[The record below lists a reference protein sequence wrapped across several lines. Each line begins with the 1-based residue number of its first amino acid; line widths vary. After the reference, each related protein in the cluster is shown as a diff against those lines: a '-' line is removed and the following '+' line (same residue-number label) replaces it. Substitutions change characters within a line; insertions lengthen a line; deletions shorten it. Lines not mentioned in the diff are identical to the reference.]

1 MLSRVMS
8 CGLVGIGGFSVTVEA
23 DCSDGMPMFELVGL
37 PDAAVKE
44 SRERVRSAMNNSR
57 LPFPYMRTT
66 VNLAPADVR
75 KEGPAYDLPIAV
87 ALLLATGKLPKDS
100 AGDAVFAGEL
110 ALDGSVRPIS
120 GVLPMVISSRKIGV
134 KEFYLPKDNVAECD
148 CIEDVVIY
156 PVSSLSQLADH
167 LRGTK
172 RIAPQ
177 AQRAYAPKYC
187 EEMQQFDFKFVRG
200 QKFAKRALE
209 IAAAGGHNILMIG
222 PPGSGK
228 TMMARA
234 LPSILPDM
242 TFEEALEVTQIHSVA
257 GQNLQGLWTSRPY
270 RAPHHTASAAS
281 LIGGGRDAMPGEIS
295 KAHNGVLF
303 LDELP
308 EFSRNVLE
316 ALRQPME
323 DGQVMVTRV
332 GAQVTYPSRF
342 MLVCSMNPC
351 PCGNLGVRG
360 AVCRCTPGQI
370 QRYLGRI
377 SGPMLDR
384 IDMHIE
390 VNSIKIS
397 EMTQKENTEE
407 ESSVIRARV
416 SQARRVQQERYA
428 GRKIYAN
435 SQLDASLLDQFCNI
449 TKAGRELIE
458 MASVNLKLSSRG
470 YTRMLKVARTIADL
484 AGSSQVDQ
492 VHIAEAVQYRS
503 LDKKYWG

>member
-1 MLSRVMS
+1 MLSEVMS
-8 CGLVGIGGFSVTVEA
+8 CGLMGINGFAVTVEA

-87 ALLLATGKLPKDS
+87 ALLLATGKLPPQS
-100 AGDAVFAGEL
+100 AAGAVFAGEL
-110 ALDGSVRPIS
+110 ALDGAVRPIS
-120 GVLPMVISSRKIGV
+120 GVLPMVISARKNGV
-134 KEFYLPKDNVAECD
+134 KTFFLPEGSVQECA
-148 CIEDVVIY
+148 CIGDVTVY
-156 PVSSLSQLADH
+156 PVKSLAQLAEH
-167 LRGTK
+167 LRGK
-172 RIAPQ
+172 NAIEPQ
-177 AQRAYAPKYC
+177 GQTPYAPDPHTQ
-187 EEMQQFDFKFVRG
+187 EDPFDFKFVRG
-200 QKFAKRALE
+200 QHFAKRALE
-209 IAAAGGHNILMIG
+209 IAAAGGHNLLMIG

-242 TFEEALEVTQIHSVA
+242 TFEEALEVTQIHSIS
-257 GQNLQGLWTSRPY
+257 GQPMQGIWTKRPF
-270 RAPHHTASAAS
+270 RAPHHTASPAS

-332 GAQVTYPSRF
+332 GAQITYPSRF

-390 VNSIKIS
+390 VSSIAVTQ
-397 EMTQKENTEE
+397 MTQGEPQEE
-407 ESSVIRARV
+407 PSSAIRARV
-416 SQARRVQQERYA
+416 STARKVQQQRYA

-435 SQLDASLLDQFCNI
+435 SQLDASMMEHFCPI
-449 TKAGRELIE
+449 TPQGRELIE
-458 MASVNLKLSSRG
+458 LASAQLKLSSRG

-484 AGSSQVDQ
+484 AGSEIIDQ
-492 VHIAEAVQYRS
+492 THIAEAVQYRS
-503 LDKKYWG
+503 LDQKYWG